1 MGGVLPNESGVLLLT
16 RKYLRSPGLE
26 PYSSDEIK
34 PPSLGEPHTE
44 ELEGLVKESDTDP
57 GPLLEHTFIG
67 LVADGKWET
76 GREAD
81 LEW

>member
-1 MGGVLPNESGVLLLT
+1 MLPRESGVLLLT

-34 PPSLGEPHTE
+34 PPSLGDPHTE
-44 ELEGLVKESDTDP
+44 LEGRVKVSEAEP
-57 GPLLEHTFIG
+57 WPLLEQTLMG

-81 LEW
+81 LE